1 MMLANLPKM
10 FLSETK
16 GWSEIER
23 MRPSLLRV
31 YAYFVLPMSLIPAIM
46 YSYADIMNIGGMMP
60 TISPPLSN
68 TELIVGGAIFVLVE
82 LAMVAL
88 MGAYIQQIGESVEYK
103 PSYQEATLLAA
114 IAPTPLWVSSLAL
127 FIPSV
132 GLNVAAVVLAWVGT
146 VALIRHGVRPLIKLD
161 DEARA
166 RRMANG
172 VIAAGVLAWLVLM
185 LVFALLLSVVL
196 GSHRVI

>member
-1 MMLANLPKM
+1 MLADLPKM

-16 GWSEIER
+16 GWAEIGR
-23 MRPSLLRV
+23 MRPSLFRL

-46 YSYADIMNIGGMMP
+46 YSYADLTNVGGMMP
-60 TISPPLSN
+60 VVSPPLSN
-68 TELIVGGAIFVLVE
+68 TELLVGGAIFVMVE

-88 MGAYIQQIGESVEYK
+88 MGAYIQQIGESVDFK

-127 FIPSV
+127 FIPSIGV
-132 GLNVAAVVLAWVGT
+132 NVAAVVLAWIGT
-146 VALIRHGVRPLIKLD
+146 VTLIRHGVRPLIKLD
-161 DEARA
+161 DDRKA
-166 RRMANG
+166 RRMTGA
-172 VIAAGVLAWLVLM
+172 VIVAGVLAWLVLM
-185 LVFALLLSVVL
+185 LVFASLLSVVL